1 MKFFNSIGPNPR
13 LVRMFAAEKGIELPE
28 TVEVD
33 LMGGEN
39 RRAPFTD
46 RNPAGQLPALEL
58 DDGTTIAETIAIC
71 EYLEELHPAKPMIG
85 ATPEERASTRMWT
98 RRVEFKVNNP
108 LADGFRFAEGLPLFK
123 DRIRVIPEAA
133 DGLKAAARE
142 GMAWFDAQLA
152 GREFIAGDHLTLA
165 DISLFAFL
173 DFGATVGQPV
183 DPGLANL
190 NAWLKRVRSRP
201 SVAASQ

>member
-13 LVRMFAAEKGIELPE
+13 LVRMFAAEKGIPLPE

-39 RRAPFTD
+39 RRPPFTD

-58 DDGTTIAETIAIC
+58 DDGTTLAETIAIC
-71 EYLEELHPAKPMIG
+71 EYLEELHPEKPLIG
-85 ATPEERASTRMWT
+85 STPEERAVTRMWT

-123 DRIRVIPEAA
+123 GRIPVIPEAA
-133 DGLKAAARE
+133 DGLKAAARD
-142 GMAWFDAQLA
+142 GMAWFDGQLA
-152 GREFIAGDHLTLA
+152 SRDFICGDRFSLA
-165 DISLFAFL
+165 DITLFAFL

-183 DPGLANL
+183 DPGLTHL
-190 NAWLKRVRSRP
+190 NAWLKRVRGRP
-201 SVAASQ
+201 SAAASQ

>member
-13 LVRMFAAEKGIELPE
+13 LVRMFAAEKGIPLSE

-39 RRAPFTD
+39 RRLPYTD

-58 DDGTTIAETIAIC
+58 DDGTTLAETVAIC
-71 EYLEELHPAKPMIG
+71 EYLEELHPEKPLIG
-85 ATPEERASTRMWT
+85 GTPEERAVTRMWT

-123 DRIRVIPEAA
+123 DRIRVLPEAA
-133 DGLKAAARE
+133 DGLKAVARD

-152 GREFIAGDHLTLA
+152 DREFIAGDRFSLA
-165 DISLFAFL
+165 DIALFAFL
-173 DFGATVGQPV
+173 DFGANVGQPV
-183 DPGLANL
+183 DPGLTHL
-190 NAWLKRVRSRP
+190 NAWLERVRSRP
-201 SVAASQ
+201 SAAASQ